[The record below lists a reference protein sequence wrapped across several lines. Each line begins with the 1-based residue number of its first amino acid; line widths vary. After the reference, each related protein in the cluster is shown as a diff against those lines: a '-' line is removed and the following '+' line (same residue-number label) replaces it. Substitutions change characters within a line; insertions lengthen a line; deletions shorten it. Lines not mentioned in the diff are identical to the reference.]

1 MRKFGLL
8 VLWSIILAAA
18 GCAPTI
24 TGPIVEEAPPTIAGN
39 NQQGGVNTGTPTQTI
54 TKQEKIEPG
63 WVLHL
68 FAPAKEDRKEMCAIG
83 YKDGLKGEH
92 SYTPPS
98 ADFKLKNGGWLSFT
112 PSLTETYY
120 YCYNLA
126 QDGEEMPADPP
137 LKPAFIQIF
146 DPKFIRGYSH
156 VMSSFSATIDLK
168 SYDRN
173 DTKGYRAMGFLFT
186 VKEKTWRV
194 LFPLP
199 RSKGTLYI
207 PGPEAENFLNFFPG
221 VYAYADYVKGKTYLY
236 IGMNYKRMSSNL
248 KRLITMA
255 DSFSFLISRGYGV
268 ELFTISKDRFPD
280 L

>member
-1 MRKFGLL
+1 MRKLGFFALWIIILL
-8 VLWSIILAAA
+8 VA

-24 TGPIVEEAPPTIAGN
+24 TGPIVEEAPPTITGN
-39 NQQGGVNTGTPTQTI
+39 NQGSVGTSAPQQT
-54 TKQEKIEPG
+54 TTEQEKIEPG

-68 FAPAKEDRKEMCAIG
+68 FAPAKEDRKKMCAIG

-98 ADFKLKNGGWLSFT
+98 ADFRLKNGGWLSFT
-112 PSLTETYY
+112 PSLSETYY
-120 YCYNLA
+120 YCYNRA

-137 LKPAFIQIF
+137 LEPAFIQIY
-146 DPKFIRGYSH
+146 DPKFIKRYS
-156 VMSSFSATIDLK
+156 SSKDSSRYVWIDLK
-168 SYDRN
+168 SYDQN

-186 VKEKTWRV
+186 VKQKTWRV

-199 RSKGTLYI
+199 RSEGGLYI
-207 PGPEAENFLNFFPG
+207 PGPKVENFLHFFPG
-221 VYAYADYVKGKTYLY
+221 VYAYGDYVNGKTYLY

-255 DSFSFLISRGYGV
+255 DSFAFLLSRGYGV
-268 ELFTISKDRFPD
+268 ELFKISKDRFPD